1 GGSGRGGAARPRP
14 SGRAARAATG
24 RLVELAGELGLRV
37 VATNDVH
44 VHDRRRGALQ
54 DALVAIRVGRPL
66 DGCEAD
72 RRGNREHVLKAPEA
86 MAALFA
92 DLPEA
97 VHETRRLAERCT
109 FDPTVGLG
117 YRYPS
122 AEDHAADHQ
131 LALL

>member
-24 RLVELAGELGLRV
+24 RLVELAGELGLPV

-72 RRGNREHVLKAPEA
+72 RRGNPEHVLKAPPE
-86 MAALFA
+86 MAALFRHPPPP
-92 DLPEA
+92 LP
-97 VHETRRLAERCT
+97 
-109 FDPTVGLG
+109 P
-117 YRYPS
+117 PPPPPPP
-122 AEDHAADHQ
+122 
-131 LALL
+131 